1 MDIVKET
8 KSSLVEKI
16 HAKTDYKLMDIK
28 KIVDMLFDETE
39 ASLAKG
45 VPVEFRGFGVFSV
58 SIRKA
63 HKNVRNPRTGEV
75 INMKDTP
82 VVRFKVGK
90 NLKDTVKKA
99 K

>member
-16 HAKTDYKLMDIK
+16 HEKTDFKLVDIR
-28 KIVDMLFDETE
+28 KIIDIFFEETE
-39 ASLAKG
+39 NSLIKG

-58 SIRKA
+58 STRKA
-63 HKNVRNPRTGEV
+63 LKNVRNPRTGEL
-75 INMKDTP
+75 INMKDTR

-90 NLKDTVKKA
+90 NLKDSVKNSK
-99 K
+99 